1 MTGSIVRQ
9 ISSSLGVQSSRTSS
23 TFLGEM
29 IVREWEEND
38 DEKSGLLT
46 SEDFPPRNTDSS
58 SISMKKDEEKESV
71 NKNSSKDV
79 ILWNLCIRW
88 FFIQAL
94 PIFALYLT
102 HLPIF
107 FFWQQNLTKISL
119 NIGGRKSCQRLNQ
132 QIFSTNRMSFYHLLI

>member
-1 MTGSIVRQ
+1 MAIFTFCNFFHFHFGNGSPGVSLNRLASPFQQYSLHFCSFMTGSIVRQ

-79 ILWNLCIRW
+79 ILWNLWNLWNLCIRW

-94 PIFALYLT
+94 PIFA
-102 HLPIF
+102 
-107 FFWQQNLTKISL
+107 
-119 NIGGRKSCQRLNQ
+119 
-132 QIFSTNRMSFYHLLI
+132 